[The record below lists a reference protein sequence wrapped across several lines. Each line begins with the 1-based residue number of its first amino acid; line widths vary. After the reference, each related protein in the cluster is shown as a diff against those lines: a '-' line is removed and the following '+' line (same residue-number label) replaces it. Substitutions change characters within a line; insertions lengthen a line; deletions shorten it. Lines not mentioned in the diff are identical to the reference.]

1 MELENELYY
10 GAMSKTE
17 LAALYAPDL
26 KPYIARRRLNKWI
39 GKNEELLRELKTRGY
54 TERLTMLT
62 TAHVQL
68 IIRYLGEP

>member
-1 MELENELYY
+1 MELEEELYY

-17 LAALYAPDL
+17 LAVLYAPEL

-39 GKNEELLRELKTRGY
+39 KRNEKLFCELKLRGY

-68 IIRYLGEP
+68 VIRYLGEP